1 MRHAFAA
8 STTQTED
15 LTQHVERRSH
25 FASVAAVVDQ
35 LDLESSQGGVSGENV
50 DVGNPPCRRQSFIKG
65 QKTLA
70 ELAQL
75 YDVHPNQITT
85 WRTQLL
91 DGAAGVFGSEGSTE
105 AAEPAIDVQTL
116 RAEISEL
123 TLVNDFLAGA
133 LGKPEIFNTDQ
144 GSQGGLSRSSQH
156 GVFRSA
162 PCIGQG
168 LRRTFSSPRSCE
180 VWHCT
185 LPTIR
190 RCAIEQ
196 TMIAKLTGTFDDFGP
211 DWAVIDVGGV
221 GYLVHCSAKTLDALG
236 ARGAVVTVHTELQV
250 SENDMRLIGFASGE
264 ERSWFRLLT
273 GVQGVGSKMA
283 LAVLSALSVEEVQRA
298 CAGGDAAMVA
308 RAQGVGPK
316 LAARIVNE
324 LKDKAGG
331 IVGVALAVSVG
342 SASADAVSALQNL
355 GFKPQVATMAV
366 ARAIEE
372 LGEGAELNALVRVA
386 LKRAAG

>member
-1 MRHAFAA
+1 
-8 STTQTED
+8 
-15 LTQHVERRSH
+15 
-25 FASVAAVVDQ
+25 
-35 LDLESSQGGVSGENV
+35 
-50 DVGNPPCRRQSFIKG
+50 
-65 QKTLA
+65 
-70 ELAQL
+70 
-75 YDVHPNQITT
+75 
-85 WRTQLL
+85 
-91 DGAAGVFGSEGSTE
+91 
-105 AAEPAIDVQTL
+105 
-116 RAEISEL
+116 
-123 TLVNDFLAGA
+123 
-133 LGKPEIFNTDQ
+133 
-144 GSQGGLSRSSQH
+144 
-156 GVFRSA
+156 
-162 PCIGQG
+162 
-168 LRRTFSSPRSCE
+168 
-180 VWHCT
+180 
-185 LPTIR
+185 
-190 RCAIEQ
+190 
-196 TMIAKLTGTFDDFGP
+196 MIAKLTGTFDDFGP

-236 ARGAVVTVHTELQV
+236 ARGGAVTLHTELQV

-264 ERSWFRLLT
+264 ERAWFRLLT

-283 LAVLSALSVEEVQRA
+283 LAVLSALSVDEVARA

-331 IVGVALAVSVG
+331 MIGVGGGGLVTVPAG

-372 LGEGAELNALVRVA
+372 LGEGAGLNELVRVA